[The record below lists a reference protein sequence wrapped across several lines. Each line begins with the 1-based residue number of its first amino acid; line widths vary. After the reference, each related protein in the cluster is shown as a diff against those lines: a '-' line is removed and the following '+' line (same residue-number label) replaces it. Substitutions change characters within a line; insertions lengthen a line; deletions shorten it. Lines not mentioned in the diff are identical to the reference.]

1 MLIKVGRGSPTMSQ
15 LPLSATFHAE
25 RLQLGGQKD
34 PSHSARQAECI
45 LPTPTP
51 ESQLKSG
58 PIPKVQNW
66 SLIDGG
72 PFIEALSFVEKAKKA
87 RFSLC

>member
-1 MLIKVGRGSPTMSQ
+1 MSQ

-25 RLQLGGQKD
+25 RLQPGGQKD

-45 LPTPTP
+45 SPTPTP
-51 ESQLKSG
+51 ESQLKTV
-58 PIPKVQNW
+58 PISKVPNW

-72 PFIEALSFVEKAKKA
+72 PFIEALSFVEKAKKLV
-87 RFSLC
+87 FPFVNVFF